1 MDEIIVLF
9 SVAISVFNIILLIKI
24 WGMTN
29 DVKEL
34 KMFFVDDKKPK
45 KEEEEQPVEVPE
57 SLVKAVERQIPKDQ
71 AERKDLF
78 MGTTM

>member
-24 WGMTN
+24 WQMTN
-29 DVKEL
+29 DVREL
-34 KMFFVDDKKPK
+34 KTFLVDGKKPK
-45 KEEEEQPVEVPE
+45 KDEGEQHVEVPE
-57 SLVKAVERQIPKDQ
+57 SLVEAVNRQTSENKDD
-71 AERKDLF
+71 RKDLF

>member
-34 KMFFVDDKKPK
+34 KMFFVDGNKPK

-57 SLVKAVERQIPKDQ
+57 SLVKSVERQIPKDQ

-78 MGTTM
+78 MGTTV

>member
-34 KMFFVDDKKPK
+34 KMFFVDGNKPK

-78 MGTTM
+78 RGTTV

>member
-34 KMFFVDDKKPK
+34 KMFFVDGKKPK

-57 SLVKAVERQIPKDQ
+57 SLVEAVNRQTSENKDD
-71 AERKDLF
+71 RKDLF

>member
-1 MDEIIVLF
+1 MVEIIVLF

-34 KMFFVDDKKPK
+34 KMFFVDGKKPK

-78 MGTTM
+78 MGTTV

>member
-9 SVAISVFNIILLIKI
+9 SVAISVFNITLLIKI

-34 KMFFVDDKKPK
+34 KMFFVDGNKPK

-78 MGTTM
+78 MGTTV

>member
-34 KMFFVDDKKPK
+34 KMFFVDGKKPK

-57 SLVKAVERQIPKDQ
+57 SLVKAVERQTSENKDD
-71 AERKDLF
+71 RKDLF

>member
-34 KMFFVDDKKPK
+34 KMFFVDAISQRKRKKNN
-45 KEEEEQPVEVPE
+45 Q
-57 SLVKAVERQIPKDQ
+57 
-71 AERKDLF
+71 
-78 MGTTM
+78 

>member
-34 KMFFVDDKKPK
+34 KMFFVDGKKPK
-45 KEEEEQPVEVPE
+45 KEEGEQHVEVPE

-78 MGTTM
+78 MGTTV

>member
-34 KMFFVDDKKPK
+34 KMFFVDGKKPK
-45 KEEEEQPVEVPE
+45 KEEEERPVEVPE

-78 MGTTM
+78 MGTTV

>member
-34 KMFFVDDKKPK
+34 KMFFVDGNKPK

-78 MGTTM
+78 MGTIV

>member
-34 KMFFVDDKKPK
+34 KMFFVDGNKPK

-78 MGTTM
+78 MGTTV